1 MWWPG
6 LYGQGWR
13 VLLAQ
18 CSSEQLC
25 FTLVNCMN
33 ECKLQP
39 QCYFRVGALDLRRLG
54 LRSGLLGKTCTTAVP
69 RKVSKECVC
78 VCERERE
85 REKETEA
92 WRSFLTSSAYK
103 SSFQNIL
110 VPKTI
115 RELKL
120 STVAFTQNVSPKD
133 KEIF

>member
-1 MWWPG
+1 M
-6 LYGQGWR
+6 
-13 VLLAQ
+13 
-18 CSSEQLC
+18 
-25 FTLVNCMN
+25 
-33 ECKLQP
+33 
-39 QCYFRVGALDLRRLG
+39 
-54 LRSGLLGKTCTTAVP
+54 
-69 RKVSKECVC
+69 
-78 VCERERE
+78 CERERE